1 MFINRQRNLAIFLCF
16 FVSLFHSMKIQRITY
31 LSLGTNQGNK
41 LENLQQAID
50 FIAEKV
56 GVVQTISSVYQTA
69 SWGFNSNDFYNIC
82 IRVSTYHAPEKL
94 MQMLL
99 EIESDLGRKRIDEP
113 GYKDRPLDIDILLFD
128 DEIIFSKT
136 LIVPHAKMLERK
148 FVLVP
153 LVEIANREL
162 HPITRTQLAICLQNC
177 TDTSEITKIDA
188 ILSRPIPISEKYN
201 YIAIE
206 GNIGAG
212 KTSLSKMM
220 SDEFNAKLV
229 LERFA
234 DNPFLPKFYEDKER
248 FAFPLE
254 MSFLADRY
262 QQLSDDLA
270 QLDLFKNFVV
280 SDYYIFKSL
289 IFAQITLHK
298 DEYQLYR
305 KMFDIMYKEITKP
318 DLYVYL
324 YQNTARLLQNIKKRG
339 RAYEQNIEGSY
350 LQKIHDGYKNFIS
363 TQQDLNILV
372 IDVSSL
378 DFVNDSEDYNT
389 IISKIKKA

>member
-1 MFINRQRNLAIFLCF
+1 MLFRF
-16 FVSLFHSMKIQRITY
+16 FVFYMKIQRITY

-41 LENLQQAID
+41 LDNLQNAIAL
-50 FIAEKV
+50 IADKA
-56 GVVQTISSVYQTA
+56 GAIQKISSIYKTA
-69 SWGFNSNDFYNIC
+69 SWGFDSDDFFNIC
-82 IRVSTYHAPEKL
+82 LKITTYHPPEKL
-94 MQMLL
+94 MNILL
-99 EIESDLGRKRIDEP
+99 NIENQLGRKR
-113 GYKDRPLDIDILLFD
+113 KDSSAYADRNIDIDILLFD

-136 LIVPHAKMLERK
+136 LTVPHPKMLERK

-153 LVEIANREL
+153 LVEIASTTF
-162 HPITRTQLAICLQNC
+162 HPIEKKQLNICLQNC
-177 TDTSEITKIDA
+177 LDNSKIS
-188 ILSRPIPISEKYN
+188 IVNEQLKRPIPISEKYN

-212 KTSLSKMM
+212 KTSLAKMM
-220 SDEFNAKLV
+220 SDEFNAKII

-289 IFAQITLHK
+289 IFAQITLQK
-298 DEYQLYR
+298 DEYLLYR
-305 KMFDIMYKEITKP
+305 KMFDLMYKEITKP

-324 YQNTARLLQNIKKRG
+324 YQNTDRLLQNIKKRG
-339 RAYEQNIEGSY
+339 RDYEQNIEAGY

-363 TQQDLNILV
+363 TQLDLNVLI
-372 IDVSSL
+372 IDVSEI
-378 DFVNDSEDYNT
+378 DFVNNSDDYDY
-389 IISKIKKA
+389 IINKIKNA